1 MDAKIIPIFS
11 NKGGVGKTFI
21 AINLSTALA
30 LAKKKVLLI
39 DLDLQAGQDVAINL
53 NMTPEKSLA
62 DMIKDGNCK
71 PGMTIEE
78 IQKYVTPHS
87 SGFDFLTA
95 ATDPQQISHLRPQ
108 DIKNFVVSARD
119 HYDFIIAD
127 IGVSFSQTAISI
139 LDSADTVL
147 LVATPDVLSVYQV
160 AWSIKVLQEMHFP
173 TKFVRLILN
182 RAESQGGVSWKEVR
196 DALNVDL
203 IGRIPSDGKLVGK
216 AITAGMPVVLDS
228 PRSPV
233 ADSFKKIVPELNK
246 KDLYMPRADHKDIKT
261 QSDQIEALAA
271 QDAMVEFSEEGEG
284 TAAPPAKED
293 IFKSEEFTKEKIR
306 LQKLLIERLDM
317 DSLTPDSF
325 SNPKKAEELRA
336 SAKQIISN
344 ILIEQGGKFAATLE
358 MRSRTVD
365 EIVKETFGLG
375 ILEEI
380 MDDPLV
386 GEVMINGSQE
396 IYVEVKG
403 DLLLTDHKFISNQH
417 LRAIINRIIAPLGR
431 RLDESSPMVDA
442 RLQDGSR
449 FNAIVPPVCLSG
461 PCVTIRKFA
470 AEKLTVNHVVDKYK
484 SLSPAMRDFLHACVI
499 GRMNI
504 IIAGGT
510 GSGKTTLLNVL
521 SEFIP
526 DGERIITI
534 EEAAELSL
542 QKEHWARLE
551 SRPANVEGAGEIT
564 VRDLF
569 VNTLRMRPDRI
580 VIGECRGPEVLD
592 MLQAMNTGHDGSM
605 TSLHANS
612 ARDVLIRMSSM
623 ILLSGIELPMRA
635 INEMISSAINVIV
648 HMARYTDGSRK
659 VTGISEIVGLNEEGE
674 LELREIFHFDQ
685 TARSAEGTIEGFYRP
700 LGQAPNVAEELIK
713 KGVKLNL
720 GLFTSEPSPG
730 Y

>member
-11 NKGGVGKTFI
+11 NKGGVGKTF
-21 AINLSTALA
+21 ACINLSTALS

-39 DLDLQAGQDVAINL
+39 DLDLQAGQDAAVNL
-53 NMTPEKSLA
+53 NITPERSLA
-62 DMIKDGNCK
+62 DLIREGLSK
-71 PGMTIEE
+71 PDLSVGEL
-78 IQKYVTPHS
+78 QKFVTPHS

-95 ATDPQQISHLRPQ
+95 VTDPQQMSVLPPAE
-108 DIKNFVVSARD
+108 IKRFITGARN
-119 HYDFIIAD
+119 HYDYIIAD
-127 IGVSFSQTAISI
+127 IGVSFSDTAISV

-147 LVATPDVLSVYQV
+147 LIATPDVLSVYQL

-173 TKFVRLILN
+173 LKFVRMILN

-196 DALNVDL
+196 DALSVEL
-203 IGRIPSDGKLVGK
+203 IGRIPSDGRLVGK
-216 AITAGMPVVLDS
+216 AIAAGMPVVLDS

-233 ADSFKKIVPELNK
+233 ADAFKKMVPELNK
-246 KDLYMPRADHKDIKT
+246 KDIYMPRTEQKDIKT
-261 QSDQIEALAA
+261 KTDEIEALAA
-271 QDAMVEFSEEGEG
+271 QDAIVEFSEDGQAG
-284 TAAPPAKED
+284 TADTQED

-306 LQKLLIERLDM
+306 IQKLLIERLDM

-325 SNPKKAEELRA
+325 SNPQKANELRA

-380 MDDPLV
+380 MED
-386 GEVMINGSQE
+386 VMIQEIMVNGSQE
-396 IYVEVKG
+396 IYVETKG
-403 DLLLTDHKFISNQH
+403 ELILTDHKFISNQH

-449 FNAIVPPVCLSG
+449 FNAIIPPVCLSG

-470 AEKLTVNHVVDKYK
+470 AEKLTVNHVVDRYK
-484 SLSPAMRDFLHACVI
+484 SLSPAMRDFLHACVL
-499 GRMNI
+499 GRMNV

-551 SRPANVEGAGEIT
+551 SRPPNVEGVGEIT

-635 INEMISSAINVIV
+635 INEMISSAINIIV

-659 VTGISEIVGLNEEGE
+659 VTGISEITGLDEDGE
-674 LELREIFHFDQ
+674 LELREIFHFNQ
-685 TARSAEGTIEGFYRP
+685 TARSEDGTIQGYYQP
-700 LGQAPNVAEELIK
+700 LGKPPDIADELIK
-713 KGVKLNL
+713 KGVKLDL

>member
-1 MDAKIIPIFS
+1 MEAKIIPIFS

-21 AINLSTALA
+21 AINMATALA
-30 LAKKKVLLI
+30 LAKKKVLLL

-53 NMTPEKSLA
+53 NMTPDRSLA
-62 DMIKDGNCK
+62 NMIQEGLCK
-71 PGMTIEE
+71 TDLTVADL
-78 IQKYVTPHS
+78 QKFVTPHS

-95 ATDPQQISHLRPQ
+95 VTDPQQMSTLQPTE
-108 DIKNFVVSARD
+108 IKNFIIGAQN
-119 HYDFIIAD
+119 HYEYIIAD
-127 IGVSFSQTAISI
+127 VGVSFSETAISV
-139 LDSADTVL
+139 LDNADTVL
-147 LVATPDVLSVYQV
+147 LVATPDVLSVYQL

-173 TKFVRLILN
+173 LKFVRVILN

-196 DALNVDL
+196 DALNVDI
-203 IGRIPSDGKLVGK
+203 IGRIPSDGRLVGK
-216 AITAGMPVVLDS
+216 AMAAGVPVVLDS

-233 ADSFKKIVPELNK
+233 ADAFKKLVPELNRK
-246 KDLYMPRADHKDIKT
+246 ELYMPKTEHKDLKT
-261 QSDQIEALAA
+261 KTNQIEALAA
-271 QDAMVEFSEEGEG
+271 QDAIVEFSEDGQ
-284 TAAPPAKED
+284 AAGAPAQQED

-306 LQKLLIERLDM
+306 IQKLLIERLDM
-317 DSLTPDSF
+317 DSLTPDHF
-325 SNPKKAEELRA
+325 SNPKKAEELRS

-344 ILIEQGGKFAATLE
+344 ILIEQGGQFAATLE
-358 MRSRTVD
+358 MRSRTVN

-380 MDDPLV
+380 MEDPLIEEIMV
-386 GEVMINGSQE
+386 NGSQE

-403 DLLLTDHKFISNQH
+403 DLILTDHKFISNQH
-417 LRAIINRIIAPLGR
+417 LRAIVGRIIAPLGR

-449 FNAIVPPVCLSG
+449 FNAIIPPVCLSG

-470 AEKLTVNHVVDKYK
+470 AEKLTVHHVVDKFK
-484 SLSPAMRDFLHACVI
+484 SLSPAMRDFLHACVL
-499 GRMNI
+499 GRMNV

-551 SRPANVEGAGEIT
+551 SRPPNVEGVGEIT

-659 VTGISEIVGLNEEGE
+659 VTGISEITGLGDDGE
-674 LELREIFHFDQ
+674 LELKEIFRFDQ
-685 TARSAEGTIEGFYRP
+685 TARAEDGTIQGYYRP
-700 LGQAPNVAEELIK
+700 TGEIPLVADELIK
-713 KGVKLNL
+713 KGVKLDL
-720 GLFTSEPSPG
+720 GLFKSEASPG
-730 Y
+730 F